1 MQTLPERLK
10 RDEWFDDSETRYY
23 FADFDGWSVSV
34 SDGDAGIT
42 SAAETDGGLPLT
54 GNERT
59 SADSILAAYRAALV
73 AAAARFRAMAAEA
86 EAELATLD
94 AS

>member
-23 FADFDGWSVSV
+23 FADFNGWGVSV

-42 SAAETDGGLPLT
+42 FTAEVDAGHPLT
-54 GNERT
+54 GDERA

-73 AAAARFRAMAAEA
+73 AAAARLRAMAEEA
-86 EAELATLD
+86 DAELATLD
-94 AS
+94 QS